1 MLVLRGT
8 TNGSW
13 RKVSTNNSGRDQ
25 LLVFI
30 IVRPRGR
37 GLLAGVCNI
46 VEISLHVYE
55 IMPSV
60 WKIGIECKMQQIWV
74 WRILISVL
82 WNLTAYVFLSY
93 VRDIGLKFVT
103 YWYQLFTRCEEL
115 VPILHGV
122 KSTKCEIYGSKKHA
136 YTLLPSSLAN
146 CNASLIKKKYTCEC
160 LPFNELLL
168 SNCLHQPIKTFAH
181 MTNVV

>member
-1 MLVLRGT
+1 MQNAANL
-8 TNGSW
+8 
-13 RKVSTNNSGRDQ
+13 
-25 LLVFI
+25 
-30 IVRPRGR
+30 
-37 GLLAGVCNI
+37 GVKNTYKCSMKFDSI
-46 VEISLHVYE
+46 RISLICERYWFE
-55 IMPSV
+55 I
-60 WKIGIECKMQQIWV
+60 
-74 WRILISVL
+74 
-82 WNLTAYVFLSY
+82 
-93 VRDIGLKFVT
+93 RDV
-103 YWYQLFTRCEEL
+103 L
-115 VPILHGV
+115 VPTFHGV